1 MNTESVPTLPS
12 ETPEELLPVVHSRR
26 ASGVEMFIAV
36 NSLLRGPAL
45 GGCRWQLYSDR
56 EVAQREAMDLAS
68 AMTRKAALADLRL
81 GGGKAVVIGD
91 PAQRSRDQ
99 LRAFGDFVESLGGT
113 YITAEDMGTAP
124 EDMAVIRERTGHVI
138 GLPPDQ
144 GGCGDPSPHTAE
156 GVFLAIQAAL
166 GYLGRRVEAARVAV
180 QGVGAVGQDL
190 VRRLLRAGASVAATD
205 VDPEKLRA
213 LPEEVERVEVAEIRR
228 LRCDV
233 FAPCGPP
240 GCPPSDGRVRTPL
253 PPGLRRREQSALRPR
268 SSGGAGQSTDPL
280 RSRFPRQRRRS
291 HPPGHSAGR
300 RYRRRHPTPP
310 RRHPAQLRDGD
321 GTRGEGRLESTRG
334 CRAPGGGTPLAPP
347 LHARDLTWARDFT
360 SPSGFRDS

>member
-240 GCPPSDGRVRTPL
+240 GVLHRTAVCELLCHLVCGAANNPL
-253 PPGLRRREQSALRPR
+253 SGPEAAEELASRRILYVPDFLANAGGLIHLAIAREGGTAEDTRRHLAAIPR
-268 SSGGAGQSTDPL
+268 NFETVMELVEKEGLNPL
-280 RSRFPRQRRRS
+280 EAAERLVEERLS
-291 HPPGHSAGR
+291 HPPC
-300 RYRRRHPTPP
+300 TP
-310 RRHPAQLRDGD
+310 GI
-321 GTRGEGRLESTRG
+321 
-334 CRAPGGGTPLAPP
+334 
-347 LHARDLTWARDFT
+347 
-360 SPSGFRDS
+360 